1 VASRGTEGRL
11 SEPGTHVRNQK
22 HQTGGITVT
31 RSTIFN
37 DTLRRGSATVAVAA
51 VVFVVSGCGG
61 GADKGAAPAPAS
73 KAPAAAGAVLEV
85 TGAEFSFAP
94 ATLKASAGK
103 TTIRFTNKGVVEH
116 DFTIDAL
123 NIEISAAPGKTA
135 ETTVTLAP
143 GTYSSVCT
151 VPGHLQSGMKGTLT
165 VA

>member
-1 VASRGTEGRL
+1 M
-11 SEPGTHVRNQK
+11 
-22 HQTGGITVT
+22 T

-61 GADKGAAPAPAS
+61 GADKGAAPAPVAS
-73 KAPAAAGAVLEV
+73 KAPAAAGTVLEV
-85 TGAEFSFAP
+85 TGAEFAFTP
-94 ATLKASAGK
+94 ATLKASPGK

-123 NIEISAAPGKTA
+123 KIKISAAPGKTA

>member
-1 VASRGTEGRL
+1 
-11 SEPGTHVRNQK
+11 
-22 HQTGGITVT
+22 VT
-31 RSTIFN
+31 RSTIFS

-61 GADKGAAPAPAS
+61 GADKGAAPAPAAS
-73 KAPAAAGAVLEV
+73 KTPAAAGAVLEV
-85 TGAEFSFAP
+85 TGAEFAFAP
-94 ATLKASAGK
+94 ATLKASPGK
-103 TTIRFTNKGVVEH
+103 TTIRFVNKGVVEH
-116 DFTIDAL
+116 DFTIEAL
-123 NIEISAAPGKTA
+123 KIKISAAPGKTA